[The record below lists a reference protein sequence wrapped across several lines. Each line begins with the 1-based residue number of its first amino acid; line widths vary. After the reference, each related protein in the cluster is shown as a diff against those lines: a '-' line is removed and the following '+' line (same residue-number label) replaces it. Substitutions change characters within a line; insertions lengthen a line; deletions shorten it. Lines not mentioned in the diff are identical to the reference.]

1 MKFVHI
7 ADLHIGLEQT
17 IELDEKTERK
27 TLIWEALNQVFSYIQ
42 TNEVDFL
49 FIPGDLFQ
57 RQPTVTQLK
66 DFNALCERV
75 PKTQIVCMAGNHDYI
90 RPNSNYLKFSFAQN
104 VYFFQ
109 KNSFERIYFKE
120 QNTYIY
126 GFSYWE
132 KEITKPLYDT
142 LKAERVGDEAM
153 HVLLAHGGDSKHIPI
168 QKEALKN
175 SGFDYIAMGHIH
187 IGGQI
192 VKNKIV
198 MAGALVPSDKND
210 MGPHGFWHGE
220 ITKEG
225 QSVFFQSI
233 KLLEYRAKE
242 IQVTPKMTERMVL
255 WTVRELLSQKASY
268 ELYKIFLK
276 GRKNPHF
283 DIHEVYNEINSM
295 QGICSVEVDL
305 VSDYDIQ
312 KLLEQYKDQLLGKYI
327 QECMKYPENMYTKYA
342 LYEGVDAIFRS
353 MEHK

>member
-17 IELDEKTERK
+17 IELEDKIERK

-57 RQPTVTQLK
+57 RQPTMTQLK

-90 RPNSNYLKFSFAQN
+90 RPNSNYLKFSFAKN
-104 VYFFQ
+104 VYFF
-109 KNSFERIYFKE
+109 KKDSLERIYYEEK
-120 QNTYIY
+120 NTYIY

-132 KEITKPLYDT
+132 KEITLPLYDT
-142 LKAERVGDEAM
+142 LKVAHAKEDAI
-153 HVLLAHGGDSKHIPI
+153 HILLAHGGDSKHIPI

-187 IGGQI
+187 LGGQI

-198 MAGALVPSDKND
+198 IAGALVPSDKND

-220 ITKEG
+220 ITKAG
-225 QSVFFQSI
+225 SSVFFQSI
-233 KLLEYRAKE
+233 KLLEYRKKE
-242 IQVTPKMTERMVL
+242 VLVTPKMTERML
-255 WTVRELLSQKASY
+255 LEAIKELLSQKAPY

-276 GRKNPHF
+276 GRKNLHF

-295 QGICSVEVDL
+295 QGISAVEEEL
-305 VSDYDIQ
+305 VSDYNMAE
-312 KLLEQYKDQLLGKYI
+312 LMEQYKDQLLGKYI